1 MLQSMTGFGSSTLQ
15 GEAIIL
21 TVNIKSINSKQFD
34 FTLKW
39 PSELKEVGKE
49 NEIRQLVMERLSRG
63 KIECSVSIDKKETAE
78 APHINKTLIKQY
90 YRTFR
95 EISDEL
101 GIHEDLL
108 SIVMKMPDVIESPHY
123 ELDDTL
129 WKQLE
134 KTIIEACDRAVASRC
149 EEGAAL
155 AEDFKKRIQ
164 LILDYLG
171 EIEPLEDNRIGQIKG
186 RLYKS
191 LADNRDQFQ
200 NFDENRLEQEI
211 IFYLEK
217 LDFTEEKVRLRK
229 HCAYFLETMRE
240 PLNGKKLGFISQ
252 EIGREIN
259 TLGSKAC
266 QAEIQQWV
274 VKMKDELEKIK
285 EQLANI
291 L

>member
-15 GEAIIL
+15 NEAFTL
-21 TVNIKSINSKQFD
+21 TADIRSINSKQFD

-39 PSELKEVGKE
+39 PSELKETGKE
-49 NEIRQLVMERLSRG
+49 NEIRQLVMDKLSRG
-63 KIECSVSIDKKETAE
+63 KVECSISLERKTLSETQRLNKE
-78 APHINKTLIKQY
+78 LIKQY
-90 YRTFR
+90 YREFK

-101 GIHEDLL
+101 GIHEELL
-108 SIVMKMPDVIESPHY
+108 SIVMKMPDVVENAHF
-123 ELDDTL
+123 ELDDTM
-129 WKQLE
+129 WEQLRQ
-134 KTIIEACDRAVASRC
+134 TILEACDRNVASRC
-149 EEGAAL
+149 TEGAAL
-155 AEDFKKRIQ
+155 EKDFKARIN
-164 LILDYLG
+164 LILDYLDKIG
-171 EIEPLEDNRIGQIKG
+171 PLENNRIGQIKG

-229 HCAYFLETMRE
+229 HCQYFIETMDE

-274 VKMKDELEKIK
+274 VRMKDELEKIK

>member
-134 KTIIEACDRAVASRC
+134 NTIIEACDRAVASRC
-149 EEGAAL
+149 AEGAAL

-164 LILDYLG
+164 RILDYLG

-229 HCAYFLETMRE
+229 HCAYFLETMKE